1 MTTLWH
7 LSETTSSSVS
17 HLEVIFSL
25 EILLLATMHK
35 RPFCRSSGEA
45 ALPLGLRG
53 LRQHGGVHGLSR
65 AADGRVVDRAAGT
78 NKWNQLEPFGANWNQ
93 VGLEPRLTTD
103 IAALLSDA
111 LFGGGGGSG
120 GSARTT
126 EFRGDRAI
134 CKQPTFVEPL

>member
-1 MTTLWH
+1 M
-7 LSETTSSSVS
+7 
-17 HLEVIFSL
+17 
-25 EILLLATMHK
+25 
-35 RPFCRSSGEA
+35 
-45 ALPLGLRG
+45 
-53 LRQHGGVHGLSR
+53 
-65 AADGRVVDRAAGT
+65 DRAAGT